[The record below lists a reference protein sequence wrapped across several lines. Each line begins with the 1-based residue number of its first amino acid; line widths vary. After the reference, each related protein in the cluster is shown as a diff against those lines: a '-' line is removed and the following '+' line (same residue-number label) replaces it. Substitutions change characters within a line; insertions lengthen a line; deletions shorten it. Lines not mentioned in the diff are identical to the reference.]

1 MRTEERA
8 PDPQWDFTLL
18 IRGELDARGHYSTEV
33 DPRDAQAV
41 VDLRWAALQA
51 GRLLGVPVKV
61 DVSGGPDLPD
71 SVATATVRLL
81 DVAPREPDV
90 STPGLERLLRWVLH
104 AESSTTGVP
113 EPRSP
118 QDA

>member
-18 IRGELDARGHYSTEV
+18 IRGELDARGHYATEV

-61 DVSGGPDLPD
+61 DVSTGPGPSD
-71 SVATATVRLL
+71 SIATATVRRV
-81 DVAPREPDV
+81 DVARREPDV
-90 STPGLERLLRWVLH
+90 STPGLEKLLRCVLQ
-104 AESSTTGVP
+104 AESSTRNVP